1 MDSSTP
7 PPALIQLRRC
17 HNCGTTLVDTDRFC
31 SSCGQK
37 CGDIKVSVWSLL
49 GEFIQTIF
57 NVDNKLWQT
66 LGALFVPGKLTLAF
80 LGGQRQRYFT
90 PVRLFFIT
98 ALLFFAVIS
107 SWGDKASR
115 DFLNDRVRS
124 NEQDMYYTYFL
135 NKVQEQSDSVV
146 QLLPQWPMS
155 RTVLDSLYGR
165 MHGDRQDSTELGV
178 SFGSGVG
185 SKMSDLRIAKSDL
198 AALSIDSLVARYIP
212 NESYWE
218 KTLLR
223 QNIKLQ
229 REGSSFVGY
238 FGSKLVWMML
248 LMMPVFALLLKL
260 FYIRRGYF
268 YTEHLVFS
276 FHTHAFLFFV
286 VGMAALLEYSK
297 MIAENTLIG
306 PSLLITW
313 VYYLLAMRKVYRQS
327 WGKTLLKL
335 LLLNLS
341 YILLFSIAFSIA
353 LVTTAML
360 F

>member
-1 MDSSTP
+1 MLS
-7 PPALIQLRRC
+7 RCC
-17 HNCGTTLVDTDRFC
+17 HNCAATLADTDRFC
-31 SSCGQK
+31 THCGQK
-37 CGDIKVSVWSLL
+37 YGSIKISIWSLL

-57 NVDNKLWQT
+57 NVDNKLWQS

-90 PVRLFFIT
+90 PVRLFFVT
-98 ALLFFAVIS
+98 GLLFFAVIS

-115 DFLNDRVRS
+115 DFLTERVRS
-124 NEQDMYYTYFL
+124 NEQDMYYTLFL
-135 NKVQEQSDSVV
+135 TKVQEQSDTVV

-178 SFGSGVG
+178 KVNFGNGVG
-185 SKMSDLRIAKSDL
+185 SAASDLRIAKSDL
-198 AALSIDSLVARYIP
+198 AELSVDSLVARYIP
-212 NESYWE
+212 DESYWE
-218 KTLLR
+218 KMILR

-238 FGSKLVWMML
+238 FTSKLVWMML

-276 FHTHAFLFFV
+276 FHTHAFLFLV
-286 VGMAALLEYSK
+286 VGMAALLEYSNI
-297 MIAENTLIG
+297 IAENTLVG

-327 WGKTLLKL
+327 WGKTLIKL

-341 YILLFSIAFSIA
+341 YIILFSTAFFLTLVATAA
-353 LVTTAML
+353 L